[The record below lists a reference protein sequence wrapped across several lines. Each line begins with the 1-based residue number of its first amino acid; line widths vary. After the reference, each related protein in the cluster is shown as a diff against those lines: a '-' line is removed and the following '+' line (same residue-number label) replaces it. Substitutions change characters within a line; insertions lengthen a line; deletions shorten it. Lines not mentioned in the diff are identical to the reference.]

1 MYVSSKKRNIK
12 IVLVGHSSREGCEA
26 AADIVKEDID
36 RDEWVG

>member
-12 IVLVGHSSREGCEA
+12 IVLVGHSREGCEA